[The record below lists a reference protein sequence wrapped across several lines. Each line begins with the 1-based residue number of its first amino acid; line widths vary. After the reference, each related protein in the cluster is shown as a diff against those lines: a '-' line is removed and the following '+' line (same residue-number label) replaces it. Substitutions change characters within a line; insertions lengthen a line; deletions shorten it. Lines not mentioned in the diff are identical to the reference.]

1 MDFIDQRMRSGSLL
15 FTTQYPFEQW
25 HDLFP
30 DPTLTD
36 AILDRVVHQSHVL
49 HLKGESMRKLRAK
62 KKLTDR

>member
-1 MDFIDQRMRSGSLL
+1 M
-15 FTTQYPFEQW
+15 FTTQYPFDQW

-30 DPTLTD
+30 YPTLAD
-36 AILDRVVHQSHVL
+36 AILDQVIHQSHVL